1 MSYVKWACIVG
12 KVYTAFTALSKLQS
26 SVYQTVNGQQWS
38 NMSARFPIQN
48 SIYLE
53 KIKLQGKR
61 WGGEGTKK
69 YGCLSSSNF
78 PTKKFFLLYFSLAH
92 LHLQYIYI
100 IECLFVC
107 L

>member
-26 SVYQTVNGQQWS
+26 SVYQMVNGQQWS

-53 KIKLQGKR
+53 KIKFQGKR
-61 WGGEGTKK
+61 GGGKARK
-69 YGCLSSSNF
+69 NMDACHQVISPQNI
-78 PTKKFFLLYFSLAH
+78 FFFFILVLL
-92 LHLQYIYI
+92 IYI
-100 IECLFVC
+100 CSTSI
-107 L
+107 